1 VAFVMSLV
9 ISIQRIFL
17 LIYFEK
23 SFYLMI
29 ASHSASCVGLGVDMG
44 RGRLFF

>member
-1 VAFVMSLV
+1 VPFVMSLV
-9 ISIQRIFL
+9 ISIQMICI

-29 ASHSASCVGLGVDMG
+29 ASHSAFCVGLGVDMG
-44 RGRLFF
+44 RGRWFF